1 MKLGTRIVLRLK
13 KFDQEDLEINR
24 RLCKRAILF
33 VLICFMIFSG
43 RLWYLQIV
51 KGAYFRA
58 KSERNRIK
66 YVRIQAPRGKILDRS
81 GRLLAGIK
89 PSFNVCVVRKDIID
103 AEELIIRLSS
113 LLNIPQSEIRARLF
127 EGTDQPEY
135 TPVIVLRG
143 ADWGAVSRVEA
154 HLFELPGVSVEVSP
168 GRKYPYGSV
177 APQLLG
183 YLGEVSLEEIKERR
197 YPKAMPGDLVGKCGV
212 EARFESEL
220 SGLRGQKRLEVDAMG
235 RLVRVVDERAPV
247 PGQDVYLTIDLD
259 LQQAAEKALSGKV
272 GAVVA
277 MDPNT
282 GAILAM
288 ASSPG
293 FDLGAFAKGISKKE
307 WSKLNDKIKRPL
319 QNKAIQDRYAPGSTF
334 KIVMA
339 AAALQEHIVDPS
351 TTFFCRGSLR
361 LGRRIFRCWDWRGH
375 GQTNLYKALVESCD
389 VYFYNVGLRLG
400 IDKIAQYARAFGL
413 GEKTGIDLPGE
424 SPGLVP
430 TRQWKLL
437 RFKEPWQKGETLNIS
452 IGQGFTLVTP
462 LQMARMMAAIANNGT
477 LYRPFYLDKIVGI
490 GGTARKLGKPLIQG
504 RLPVNKRHLGFI
516 KRALVGVVEDKK
528 GTGRMCR
535 IRGIT
540 VAGKTG
546 TAQVI
551 KQAKRRQSEKM
562 AWKFKDHAWFIAYA
576 PAGRPQLA
584 VAVLVEHGGHGGSAA
599 APIAKAVF
607 ERWFQILSPRPLLR
621 PEKMAKLDVDRHV

>member
-1 MKLGTRIVLRLK
+1 MKLGTKIALRLK

-24 RLCKRAILF
+24 HLCKGAALF
-33 VLICFMIFSG
+33 VLACFIIFSG
-43 RLWYLQIV
+43 RLWYLQVV

-58 KSERNRIK
+58 RSERNRIK

-81 GRLLAGIK
+81 GRLLAGIE
-89 PSFNVCVVRKDIID
+89 PSFNVCIVRKDITD
-103 AEELIIRLSS
+103 PEELIIKLSS
-113 LLNIPQSEIRARLF
+113 LLKIPQAVIRARLF
-127 EGTDQPEY
+127 ESVDQPEY
-135 TPVIVLRG
+135 MPVVVLRG
-143 ADWGAVSRVEA
+143 ADWNAVSRVEA

-168 GRKYPYGSV
+168 GRKYPHGSI

-183 YLGEVSLEEIKERR
+183 YLGEVSLEEIRKRR

-235 RLVRVVDERAPV
+235 RLVGVVDERAPV
-247 PGQDVYLTIDLD
+247 PGQDIYLTIDLD
-259 LQQAAEKALSGKV
+259 LQQAAERALSGKV

-277 MDPNT
+277 IDPNT

-288 ASSPG
+288 ASSPK
-293 FDLGAFAKGISKKE
+293 FDPKAFARGLSRKE
-307 WSKLNDKIKRPL
+307 WARLNDKVKRPL
-319 QNKAIQDRYAPGSTF
+319 QNKTIQDRYAPGSTF
-334 KIVMA
+334 KIIMA
-339 AAALQEHIVDPS
+339 AAALQEHVVDPS
-351 TTFFCRGSLR
+351 TRFFCSGRFR
-361 LGRRIFRCWDWRGH
+361 LGRRVFRCWDWRGH

-389 VYFYNVGLRLG
+389 IYFYNVGLRLG
-400 IDKIAQYARAFGL
+400 IDKIVKYARAFGL

-430 TRQWKLL
+430 TRQWKLS
-437 RFKEPWQKGETLNIS
+437 RFKEPWQKGETLNTS

-462 LQMARMMAAIANNGT
+462 LQMARMMAAVANNGT
-477 LYRPFYLDKIVGI
+477 LYRPFYLDKIVGT
-490 GGTARKLGKPLIQG
+490 GGTGRKIGKPTVQG
-504 RLPVNKRHLGFI
+504 TLPVNKRNLGLI

-535 IRGIT
+535 INGII

-576 PAGRPQLA
+576 PADRPQLA
-584 VAVLVEHGGHGGSAA
+584 VAVLIEHGGHGGSVA
-599 APIAKAVF
+599 APVAKAVF

-621 PEKMAKLDVDRHV
+621 PEKMAGLDMERHV